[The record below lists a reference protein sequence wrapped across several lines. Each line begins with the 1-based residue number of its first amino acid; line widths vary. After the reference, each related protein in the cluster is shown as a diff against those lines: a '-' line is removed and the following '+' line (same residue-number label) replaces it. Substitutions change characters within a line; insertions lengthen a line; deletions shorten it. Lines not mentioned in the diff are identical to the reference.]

1 MHPEIHT
8 QCLAST
14 VNCQRKRSSEN
25 VCVPKSIQKSKQ
37 VGFDGVHK
45 YERPMISITPSTPK
59 FRAINHLT
67 PMITSNAIHSLP
79 YRPILSTPNPQFRAL
94 KFTPKSPF
102 PHTPRFRFPVIQH
115 TFSTKVIFPNLFLFL
130 YELCCFYFCA

>member
-1 MHPEIHT
+1 MHTDTYTVCCVNRQP
-8 QCLAST
+8 ST
-14 VNCQRKRSSEN
+14 VNCQTKRSSEY
-25 VCVPKSIQKSKQ
+25 VPKSIQKSKQ
-37 VGFDGVHK
+37 VGFDGVHR

-59 FRAINHLT
+59 FRAINHPT

-102 PHTPRFRFPVIQH
+102 PPTPRFRLPVIQH
-115 TFSTKVIFPNLFLFL
+115 SFSTKVIFPPKNKNQSFPVFS
-130 YELCCFYFCA
+130 